1 MIPIPR
7 NGLQRQRDALQNA
20 IDHTRARPY
29 SCRMI
34 AELDTL
40 EAKIR
45 LVAERCEILR
55 TDNLSLRQQL
65 LAVQQENKQL
75 HHRLD
80 TAKTRV
86 QTLLDKIPEDV

>member
-1 MIPIPR
+1 M
-7 NGLQRQRDALQNA
+7 L
-20 IDHTRARPY
+20 
-29 SCRMI
+29 

-45 LVAERCEILR
+45 LVAERYEILR

-75 HHRLD
+75 HQRLES
-80 TAKTRV
+80 AKTRV
-86 QTLLDKIPEDV
+86 QTLLDQIPEDR

>member
-1 MIPIPR
+1 M
-7 NGLQRQRDALQNA
+7 NA
-20 IDHTRARPY
+20 IDHTPARPY

-45 LVAERCEILR
+45 LVAERYEIQR
-55 TDNLSLRQQL
+55 SDNLSLRQQL

-75 HHRLD
+75 HQRLD
-80 TAKTRV
+80 AARTRV
-86 QTLLDKIPEDV
+86 QTLLDQIPEDV

>member
-1 MIPIPR
+1 
-7 NGLQRQRDALQNA
+7 
-20 IDHTRARPY
+20 
-29 SCRMI
+29 MI

-45 LVAERCEILR
+45 LVAERYEILR

-75 HHRLD
+75 HQRLD
-80 TAKTRV
+80 AAKARV
-86 QTLLDKIPEDV
+86 QTLLDHIPEDV

>member
-1 MIPIPR
+1 M
-7 NGLQRQRDALQNA
+7 AT
-20 IDHTRARPY
+20 IDHTPARPY

-45 LVAERCEILR
+45 LVAERYEILR
-55 TDNLSLRQQL
+55 SDNLSLRQQL

-75 HHRLD
+75 HQRLN
-80 TAKTRV
+80 TAKDRV
-86 QTLLDKIPEDV
+86 QALLDQIPEDV

>member
-1 MIPIPR
+1 MVYSSSVYGPKH
-7 NGLQRQRDALQNA
+7 NV
-20 IDHTRARPY
+20 IDHTRTRPY

-45 LVAERCEILR
+45 LVAERCETLR
-55 TDNLSLRQQL
+55 IDSLSLRQQL

>member
-1 MIPIPR
+1 
-7 NGLQRQRDALQNA
+7 
-20 IDHTRARPY
+20 
-29 SCRMI
+29 MI

-45 LVAERCEILR
+45 LVAERYEILR

-75 HHRLD
+75 HQRLES
-80 TAKTRV
+80 AKTRV
-86 QTLLDKIPEDV
+86 QTLLDQIPEDR

>member
-1 MIPIPR
+1 
-7 NGLQRQRDALQNA
+7 
-20 IDHTRARPY
+20 
-29 SCRMI
+29 MI

-45 LVAERCEILR
+45 LVAERSEMLR

-75 HHRLD
+75 HQRLD
-80 TAKTRV
+80 AAKTRV
-86 QTLLDKIPEDV
+86 QTLLDQIPEDV